1 MTAGK
6 EQSDNSS
13 AISRRSSDC
22 LTALFLFLIN
32 FLKLQESH
40 FFRGLCNKTMTSGRC
55 MSLILC
61 GDSRLNQQIPLPLRP
76 TTTFFEMQL
85 TSMTFIKPR
94 RDLRE
99 RHSYPNKRKSM
110 MLMNMS
116 LKKNNFPLILNQR
129 NLLHILFI
137 NHHFTPRCHRSLIFL
152 PKSGKHFLRA
162 PNK

>member
-1 MTAGK
+1 MTVGK

-13 AISRRSSDC
+13 VTSRRNSDC

-32 FLKLQESH
+32 FLKLQDSH
-40 FFRGLCNKTMTSGRC
+40 FFRELSSKTMTSDRY
-55 MSLILC
+55 MSWTLC
-61 GDSRLNQQIPLPLRP
+61 GGSKLTPQRPLLLIH
-76 TTTFFEMQL
+76 TTTFFGMQPI
-85 TSMTFIKPR
+85 SMIFIKPR
-94 RDLRE
+94 KDLRE

-110 MLMNMS
+110 MLMNRS